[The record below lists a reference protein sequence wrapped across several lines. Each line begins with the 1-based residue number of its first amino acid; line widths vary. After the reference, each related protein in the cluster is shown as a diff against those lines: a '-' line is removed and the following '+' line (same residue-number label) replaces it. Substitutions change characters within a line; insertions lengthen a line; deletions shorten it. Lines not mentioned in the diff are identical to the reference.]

1 MNEKFIKI
9 INILSQKTWTMSE
22 FLNVVKDSPFFY
34 SKSLAEKDELK
45 QIFGHAQ
52 FYKFESFIN
61 EYTKKHIN
69 EPKINLYKKIDQL
82 LDSFINS
89 MQIENVMETI
99 KNALASDA
107 DRFPINEREIILKK
121 INNIKISDY
130 NKYVLKEVIDEIN
143 SRRDFYLQKAKSW
156 INRIYEDNEFNKSN
170 NKSLPEVFSLEEL
183 KTLNQIG
190 KFITIDKQLVNEID
204 DSVKDKFVWLN
215 GEYIDSSMGY
225 GVHHGAMYMNKLKE
239 LNQEQID
246 SKTTK
251 FISNTRS
258 PDDLLME
265 VNEKNKKL
273 PAAFGSFYF
282 NGEVCIIEGR
292 YLIALND
299 KNYNLLVKDLK
310 KRFKHVYDLSIK
322 NKQIKQESNIRKK
335 ERIK

>member
-1 MNEKFIKI
+1 M
-9 INILSQKTWTMSE
+9 LC
-22 FLNVVKDSPFFY
+22 
-34 SKSLAEKDELK
+34 
-45 QIFGHAQ
+45 IF
-52 FYKFESFIN
+52 
-61 EYTKKHIN
+61 
-69 EPKINLYKKIDQL
+69 D
-82 LDSFINS
+82 
-89 MQIENVMETI
+89 
-99 KNALASDA
+99 
-107 DRFPINEREIILKK
+107 
-121 INNIKISDY
+121 
-130 NKYVLKEVIDEIN
+130 
-143 SRRDFYLQKAKSW
+143 
-156 INRIYEDNEFNKSN
+156 EFNKSD

-190 KFITIDKQLVNEID
+190 KFITIDRQLVNEID

-215 GEYIDSSMGY
+215 SEYIDSSMGY

-265 VNEKNKKL
+265 VSEKNKKL

-292 YLIALND
+292 YLITLND

-322 NKQIKQESNIRKK
+322 NKQIKQESNIRRK